1 MSLESLRKLRAQT
14 VETLMMELGQITRT
28 LAQSEER
35 HRDIEAQIQKDVAMY
50 DRQSAQGLTIEA
62 WLEWQGRMDSQ
73 QAALR
78 RARREID
85 QAIESWQHTKKLLVE
100 ASQNRK
106 LLDRVADKRR
116 EVQRADTGRLEQRTT
131 DEAASR
137 RYSRTKESDS

>member
-14 VETLMMELGQITRT
+14 VETLMMELAQITRT
-28 LAQSEER
+28 LTQSEER
-35 HRDIEAQIQKDVAMY
+35 SHDIETQIQKDVVIY

-73 QAALR
+73 QAALHQVP
-78 RARREID
+78 REID
-85 QAIESWQHTKKLLVE
+85 QAIEAWQHTKTLLVE
-100 ASQNRK
+100 ASQESK

-116 EVQRADTGRLEQRTT
+116 EVQRAEAGRQEQRTT

-137 RYSRTKESDS
+137 RYSVRKESSS

>member
-14 VETLMMELGQITRT
+14 VENLMMELAHIART
-28 LAQSEER
+28 LARSEER
-35 HRDIEAQIQKDVAMY
+35 YRDIETQIQKDVAVY

-62 WLEWQGRMDSQ
+62 WWEWQGSMDSQ

-78 RARREID
+78 QARREID
-85 QAIESWQHTKKLLVE
+85 QAVEAWRHTKALLVE
-100 ASQNRK
+100 ASQERK

-116 EVQRADTGRLEQRTT
+116 ETQRAEAGRQEQRTT

-137 RYSRTKESDS
+137 RYSARKDSNP

>member
-14 VETLMMELGQITRT
+14 VESLMMELAKITRA
-28 LAQSEER
+28 LARSEER
-35 HRDIEAQIQKDVAMY
+35 YRDIETQIQKDVAVY

-62 WLEWQGRMDSQ
+62 WWEWQGSMDSQ

-78 RARREID
+78 QARLEID
-85 QAIESWQHTKKLLVE
+85 QAVEAWRHTKALLVE
-100 ASQNRK
+100 ASQERK

-116 EVQRADTGRLEQRTT
+116 ETQRAEAGRQEQRTT

-137 RYSRTKESDS
+137 RYSARKDSNP

>member
-14 VETLMMELGQITRT
+14 VETLMMELAQITRT
-28 LAQSEER
+28 LTQSEER
-35 HRDIEAQIQKDVAMY
+35 SHDIETQIQKDVVIY

-78 RARREID
+78 QVRREID
-85 QAIESWQHTKKLLVE
+85 QAIEAWQHTKTLLVE
-100 ASQNRK
+100 ASQESK

-116 EVQRADTGRLEQRTT
+116 EVQRAEAGRQEQRTT

-137 RYSRTKESDS
+137 RYSGRKESSS

>member
-14 VETLMMELGQITRT
+14 VETLMMELAQITRT
-28 LAQSEER
+28 LTQSEER
-35 HRDIEAQIQKDVAMY
+35 SHDIENQNQKDVVIY

-78 RARREID
+78 QVRREID
-85 QAIESWQHTKKLLVE
+85 QAIEAWQHSKTLLVE
-100 ASQNRK
+100 ASQESK

-116 EVQRADTGRLEQRTT
+116 EAQRAEAGRQEQRTT

-137 RYSRTKESDS
+137 WYSGRKESSS

>member
-14 VETLMMELGQITRT
+14 VETLMMELAQITRT
-28 LAQSEER
+28 LTQSEER
-35 HRDIEAQIQKDVAMY
+35 YRDIETQIQKDVVIY

-78 RARREID
+78 QVRREID
-85 QAIESWQHTKKLLVE
+85 QAIEAWQHSKTLLVE
-100 ASQNRK
+100 ASQESK

-116 EVQRADTGRLEQRTT
+116 EAQRAEAGRQEQRTT

-137 RYSRTKESDS
+137 WYSGRKESSS

>member
-1 MSLESLRKLRAQT
+1 MSLESLQKLRAQT
-14 VETLMMELGQITRT
+14 VETLMMELAQITRT
-28 LAQSEER
+28 LTQSEER
-35 HRDIEAQIQKDVAMY
+35 YRDIETQIQKEVVIY

-78 RARREID
+78 QVRREIN
-85 QAIESWQHTKKLLVE
+85 QAVEAWQHTKTLLVE
-100 ASQNRK
+100 ASQESK

-116 EVQRADTGRLEQRTT
+116 EAQRAEAGRQEQRTT

-137 RYSRTKESDS
+137 RYSTRKESSS